1 MTAAKS
7 AEAVKRNSHE
17 VIKLSSV
24 EAQVNG
30 SESMTQQGKIAAALL
45 RAGIPNPVTWADH
58 RAQNEIQVVDEAASE
73 PVTASKDVEVSRV
86 LQQKSNAPALQL
98 PTRDQNHTADRTT
111 SLMIWG
117 GPALT
122 LACVYILAAHF
133 GWL

>member
-1 MTAAKS
+1 MTATNRAD
-7 AEAVKRNSHE
+7 AVKRNSHE
-17 VIKLSSV
+17 VIQLSSA
-24 EAQVNG
+24 EMQVNG

-45 RAGIPNPVTWADH
+45 RAGIPNPVTWADQH
-58 RAQNEIQVVDEAASE
+58 TPNEVRVVDEPE
-73 PVTASKDVEVSRV
+73 NEKETGTKDVNVSRV

-98 PTRDQNHTADRTT
+98 PTRDQNHTADRMT

-122 LACVYILAAHF
+122 LACIYILVAHF